1 MGLKRVFEILA
12 GLAVLT
18 AVVVYIVITSYD
30 YNRLKPY
37 ITSAV
42 YDATGRT
49 LTLGGDIGIEV
60 SFTPKLIVEDVS
72 FQNAPWGTI
81 PEMASVRRLEAQV
94 ALLPLI
100 GGVVEVKRLILVEPE
115 ILIETDPSGKKGS
128 NLEFTPP
135 VKEEEKGPAAREA
148 PDAADESGPTLPAI
162 VFYDIRIERARLTY
176 RDGPSG
182 KSHAVGLDLLE
193 AGTTGI
199 ESPVKFTIKGD
210 YNDTGFELSGN
221 TGPLTALVDPEKPL
235 SIEVNVVALDTSLK
249 LEGTVKDPLAIRG
262 IEVSFDSRTGDI
274 RKIGKALGKPLP
286 LEGPLNVS
294 GRLSDRGPKSYRIS
308 DLKMTLG
315 PSDVSGSVDV
325 NLSGEKPSV
334 NIDLSSEKLDLR
346 PLIAGGAGEARG
358 AGGVGGVGG

>member
-128 NLEFTPP
+128 NLEVTPP
-135 VKEEEKGPAAREA
+135 VKEEEKGPAAR
-148 PDAADESGPTLPAI
+148 DA
-162 VFYDIRIERARLTY
+162 
-176 RDGPSG
+176 PSG

-221 TGPLTALVDPEKPL
+221 TGPLTALVDP
-235 SIEVNVVALDTSLK
+235 
-249 LEGTVKDPLAIRG
+249 
-262 IEVSFDSRTGDI
+262 
-274 RKIGKALGKPLP
+274 
-286 LEGPLNVS
+286 
-294 GRLSDRGPKSYRIS
+294 
-308 DLKMTLG
+308 
-315 PSDVSGSVDV
+315 
-325 NLSGEKPSV
+325 
-334 NIDLSSEKLDLR
+334 
-346 PLIAGGAGEARG
+346 
-358 AGGVGGVGG
+358 